1 MCIFYYL
8 PHDGYSENQLDE
20 SGDDHE
26 LDFMLALKKFRM
38 SHPKNCI
45 AGHLNINNIRNK
57 FMEISELMSNN
68 FLDIMC
74 LSETKID
81 GSFPIAQFSLPGFKC
96 HRADRNEHGGGIM
109 AYVRND
115 LPHRR
120 RSDLEHSTHLPVESL
135 IFEIIIRKEKWLF
148 ICLYSPHN
156 KYKKQCCDSIETFLT
171 RCRLSTSPRLL

>member
-1 MCIFYYL
+1 
-8 PHDGYSENQLDE
+8 
-20 SGDDHE
+20 
-26 LDFMLALKKFRM
+26 
-38 SHPKNCI
+38 
-45 AGHLNINNIRNK
+45 
-57 FMEISELMSNN
+57 
-68 FLDIMC
+68 MC

-81 GSFPIAQFSLPGFKC
+81 GSFPIAQFSLRGFKC

-148 ICLYSPHN
+148 ICLYSPHI
-156 KYKKQCCDSIETFLT
+156 KYKKQCCDSIETFFNAVQAEHISTAFVIGDMNINMMNDRDSLWLRDTMETHGLT
-171 RCRLSTSPRLL
+171 NIIITPHVLKPITLH

>member
-1 MCIFYYL
+1 MLFYKCIFYKTCAYFIIYL
-8 PHDGYSENQLDE
+8 TMFAMVIRDWCQWNAVLQIGSYKTCAYFIIYLTMATVKNQLYKN
-20 SGDDHE
+20 GDDHE

-38 SHPKNCI
+38 SHPKNII
-45 AGHLNINNIRNK
+45 AGHLDINSIRNK
-57 FMEISELMSNN
+57 FMEISELMSKN

-135 IFEIIIRKEKWLF
+135 IF
-148 ICLYSPHN
+148 
-156 KYKKQCCDSIETFLT
+156 
-171 RCRLSTSPRLL
+171 